1 MKLLEVLQ
9 GLDYE
14 VLKGNTDT
22 EIREIQNDSRKVQLG
37 DLFFC
42 ISGAVSDG
50 HTYAEDVAAK
60 GAAVIVVEKPVN
72 VPDTVT
78 VIRVKST
85 RYAMGKISSAFYG
98 NPSEKLTVIGLTGTK
113 GKTTT
118 TYMIRE
124 MLERSGIKTGL
135 IGTIE
140 IIDGNQKIHANN
152 TTPESMILHK
162 YSVSS
167 KKLSSRITRSILSF
181 AVHPPYFT
189 IRILLYTVKR
199 VSVARYPL

>member
-118 TYMIRE
+118 TYMV
-124 MLERSGIKTGL
+124 K
-135 IGTIE
+135 
-140 IIDGNQKIHANN
+140 
-152 TTPESMILHK
+152 
-162 YSVSS
+162 
-167 KKLSSRITRSILSF
+167 SILESDPGDAGAF
-181 AVHPPYFT
+181 WNQN
-189 IRILLYTVKR
+189 RID
-199 VSVARYPL
+199 RYD

>member
-37 DLFFC
+37 VLFFC

-152 TTPESMILHK
+152 TTPEAMILHK
-162 YSVSS
+162 YLNNMV
-167 KKLSSRITRSILSF
+167 
-181 AVHPPYFT
+181 
-189 IRILLYTVKR
+189 
-199 VSVARYPL
+199 

>member
-1 MKLLEVLQ
+1 M
-9 GLDYE
+9 
-14 VLKGNTDT
+14 
-22 EIREIQNDSRKVQLG
+22 
-37 DLFFC
+37 
-42 ISGAVSDG
+42 
-50 HTYAEDVAAK
+50 AAK

>member
-1 MKLLEVLQ
+1 MKALGHIFKYGDNV
-9 GLDYE
+9 D
-14 VLKGNTDT
+14 TDVIIPARYLNSFDAQ
-22 EIREIQNDSRKVQLG
+22 ELASHAMADIDPEFVNKVQPG

-42 ISGAVSDG
+42 ISGAESDG

-113 GKTTT
+113 GNTTP

-124 MLERSGIKTGL
+124 
-135 IGTIE
+135 
-140 IIDGNQKIHANN
+140 
-152 TTPESMILHK
+152 
-162 YSVSS
+162 
-167 KKLSSRITRSILSF
+167 
-181 AVHPPYFT
+181 
-189 IRILLYTVKR
+189 LL
-199 VSVARYPL
+199 

>member
-22 EIREIQNDSRKVQLG
+22 EIREIQNDSRKVQPG

-162 YSVSS
+162 YLKNMVENGCKAVVMEVSS
-167 KKLSSRITRSILSF
+167 QGLMLDLSLIHI
-181 AVHPPYFT
+181 
-189 IRILLYTVKR
+189 
-199 VSVARYPL
+199 

>member
-22 EIREIQNDSRKVQLG
+22 EIREIQNDSRKVQPG

-85 RYAMGKISSAFYG
+85 RNQRKDDNDLYDPGDAGAFW
-98 NPSEKLTVIGLTGTK
+98 NQN
-113 GKTTT
+113 
-118 TYMIRE
+118 R
-124 MLERSGIKTGL
+124 
-135 IGTIE
+135 
-140 IIDGNQKIHANN
+140 ID
-152 TTPESMILHK
+152 
-162 YSVSS
+162 
-167 KKLSSRITRSILSF
+167 
-181 AVHPPYFT
+181 
-189 IRILLYTVKR
+189 
-199 VSVARYPL
+199 RYD

>member
-22 EIREIQNDSRKVQLG
+22 EIREIQNDSRKVQPG

>member
-22 EIREIQNDSRKVQLG
+22 EIREIQNDSRKVQPG

-98 NPSEKLTVIGLTGTK
+98 NPSEKLTVIGRQRP
-113 GKTTT
+113 
-118 TYMIRE
+118 I
-124 MLERSGIKTGL
+124 
-135 IGTIE
+135 
-140 IIDGNQKIHANN
+140 
-152 TTPESMILHK
+152 
-162 YSVSS
+162 
-167 KKLSSRITRSILSF
+167 
-181 AVHPPYFT
+181 
-189 IRILLYTVKR
+189 
-199 VSVARYPL
+199 

>member
-1 MKLLEVLQ
+1 MQ
-9 GLDYE
+9 QC
-14 VLKGNTDT
+14 
-22 EIREIQNDSRKVQLG
+22 RSRKDKELCSVG
-37 DLFFC
+37 SRDDLFFC

-72 VPDTVT
+72 VPDAVT
-78 VIRVKST
+78 VIRVDST

-140 IIDGNQKIHANN
+140 IIDGSQKIHG
-152 TTPESMILHK
+152 
-162 YSVSS
+162 
-167 KKLSSRITRSILSF
+167 TRSHTSGRSF
-181 AVHPPYFT
+181 GSHQ
-189 IRILLYTVKR
+189 
-199 VSVARYPL
+199 